1 MTVPAAPLPSA
12 AMRLL
17 AGSVVTMTESTTAG
31 GVWSGVA
38 VAVGGTATTGCGGA
52 VIERMAGVAVATIT
66 PAPSRV
72 CKPTA

>member
-1 MTVPAAPLPSA
+1 
-12 AMRLL
+12 
-17 AGSVVTMTESTTAG
+17 
-31 GVWSGVA
+31 

-52 VIERMAGVAVATIT
+52 AIDTMAGVAVATIT